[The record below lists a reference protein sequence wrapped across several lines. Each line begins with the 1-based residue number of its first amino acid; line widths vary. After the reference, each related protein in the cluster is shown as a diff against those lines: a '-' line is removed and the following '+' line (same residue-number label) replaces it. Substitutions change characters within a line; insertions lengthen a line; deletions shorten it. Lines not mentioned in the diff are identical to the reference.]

1 MATRPVPPFTRRA
14 VKVLVPPWLVGV
26 EPSKARVP
34 LSVRVTVRLART
46 TNPVADKLFVASGL
60 LNLS

>member
-1 MATRPVPPFTRRA
+1 M
-14 VKVLVPPWLVGV
+14 LVPPWLVGV
-26 EPSKARVP
+26 EPSKESVP
-34 LSVRVTVRLART
+34 LSVRVAVRLART